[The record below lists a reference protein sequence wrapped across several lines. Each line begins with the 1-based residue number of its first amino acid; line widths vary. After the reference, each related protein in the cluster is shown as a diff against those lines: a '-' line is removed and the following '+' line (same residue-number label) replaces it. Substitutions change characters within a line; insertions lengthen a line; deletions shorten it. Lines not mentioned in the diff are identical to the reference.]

1 MGEGGATVV
10 LKRAKHRIGVD
21 LVARGRQIASAAN
34 VDHADI
40 ATKVVTKRDYGAIVG
55 VEDVRAYTAGGG
67 GDVLQDSAP
76 NCQRR
81 APFVVDADAGV
92 IAEGTV
98 DDSKGRV
105 AGVGTIPD
113 AAAVEGR
120 VAAQGAVGDLQ
131 CCAAEN
137 AVVVD
142 AAANA
147 ADAG

>member
-81 APFVVDADAGV
+81 APFVVDA
-92 IAEGTV
+92 
-98 DDSKGRV
+98 
-105 AGVGTIPD
+105 
-113 AAAVEGR
+113 AAVEGR